1 MSYLDPSEIYVFR
14 CPQCSQFISSMVDVC
29 RFCQFPITP
38 DVKNAGAAAIFNE
51 NKEYRV
57 NFYKNVMFVGAALFV
72 VGLLLLGVFLASIAA
87 RGEGTLFYIGPILV
101 VVGFGQVL
109 VGLNGIYREKM
120 SKFKP
125 N

>member
-1 MSYLDPSEIYVFR
+1 
-14 CPQCSQFISSMVDVC
+14 MVEVC
-29 RFCQFPITP
+29 RFCQCPITTEI
-38 DVKNAGAAAIFNE
+38 KTAGAAATFNE

-57 NFYKNVMFVGAALFV
+57 GFYKKVVYVGLGMFVGGLAILALFV
-72 VGLLLLGVFLASIAA
+72 ASIAA

-101 VVGFGQVL
+101 VAGLGQVL
-109 VGLNGIYREKM
+109 VGLNGIYKEKR

>member
-14 CPQCSQFISSMVDVC
+14 CPQCNQFISSMVDEC
-29 RFCQFPITP
+29 RFCQCPITP
-38 DVKNAGAAAIFNE
+38 EIKAAGAAATFDE
-51 NKEYRV
+51 NREYRV
-57 NFYKNVMFVGAALFV
+57 GFYKKVVY
-72 VGLLLLGVFLASIAA
+72 VGLGMFAGGLAILGFFVASIAA

-101 VVGFGQVL
+101 FAGLGQILVGF
-109 VGLNGIYREKM
+109 NGIYREKR